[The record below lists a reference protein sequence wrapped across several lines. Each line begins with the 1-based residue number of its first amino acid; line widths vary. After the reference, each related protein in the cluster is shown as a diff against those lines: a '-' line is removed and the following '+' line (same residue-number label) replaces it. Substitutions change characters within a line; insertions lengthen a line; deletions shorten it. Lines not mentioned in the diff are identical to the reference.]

1 MSNTNFVVGTGLSV
15 GSTTITASTGD
26 IATSSNITIGNT
38 AINGVSGTITIGNT
52 TINGTTGAI
61 STTAPITT
69 ANLTVGGQTVQTL
82 ATVTSTGSY
91 NDLIDKPA
99 EFSRVATTSV
109 TGLVQVGGNLSV
121 NGSGVLSLSSANVTA
136 ALGFTPVNSSTVG
149 QANGVAS
156 LNSSGKVPLTQIDSS
171 LIGALNYQ
179 GTWNANTNSPAI
191 IPSTGTKG
199 YYYTVS
205 VAGTTTID
213 GNNNWTVGDI
223 IAFNGSVWNQIQ
235 GAASDVISVAGQTG
249 VVTLTKSDVG
259 LGNVTNVAQ
268 LASTQTLT
276 LTGDVTASAT
286 ALSTGTIATT
296 VGTLTNKSL
305 TNPTITNYVETL
317 YAPSAGSS
325 FTVDL
330 ANGTFQKFTTNGNTT
345 ITLPSS
351 VAGKSYT
358 LLIAYGGTHTISF
371 SGGSTIKWS
380 GGTAPTATSVNG
392 KFDIYVFTCDGTNTY
407 GRSGGTNF

>member
-1 MSNTNFVVGTGLSV
+1 MANTNFVVGTGLKV
-15 GSTTITASTGD
+15 GTTTITASTGD
-26 IATSSNITIGNT
+26 ITTTSNVTIGGTTLNGVSGNITIGNT
-38 AINGVSGTITIGNT
+38 VID
-52 TINGTTGAI
+52 GTTGAI
-61 STTAPITT
+61 VTTAPITT
-69 ANLTVGGQTVQTL
+69 NNLTVGSKEVQTL
-82 ATVTSTGSY
+82 ANVAASGSY
-91 NDLIDKPA
+91 NDLSDKPA

-109 TGLVQVGGNLSV
+109 TGLVQVGGNLSIS
-121 NGSGVLSLSSANVTA
+121 SGVLSLSSANVTS
-136 ALGFTPVNSSTVG
+136 ALGFTPVSSSAVG

-156 LNSSGKVPLTQIDSS
+156 LNSSGKVPLTEIDSS

-199 YYYTVS
+199 HYYTVS

-235 GAASDVISVAGQTG
+235 GAASDVISVAGKTG
-249 VVTLTKSDVG
+249 VVSLTASDVG
-259 LGNVTNVAQ
+259 LGNVTNTAQ

-286 ALSTGTIATT
+286 ALSTGTISTT

-330 ANGTFQKFTTNGNTT
+330 SNGTLQKFTTNNNTT

-358 LLIAYGGTHTISF
+358 LIVAYGGTHTVSF

>member
-1 MSNTNFVVGTGLSV
+1 MNGL
-15 GSTTITASTGD
+15 I
-26 IATSSNITIGNT
+26 
-38 AINGVSGTITIGNT
+38 
-52 TINGTTGAI
+52 
-61 STTAPITT
+61 
-69 ANLTVGGQTVQTL
+69 
-82 ATVTSTGSY
+82 
-91 NDLIDKPA
+91 
-99 EFSRVATTSV
+99 
-109 TGLVQVGGNLSV
+109 QVGGNLSV
-121 NGSGVLSLSSANVTA
+121 SSGVLSLSSANVTS
-136 ALGFTPVNSSTVG
+136 ALGFTPVSSSAVG

-156 LNSSGKVPLTQIDSS
+156 LNSSGKVPLTEIDSS

-199 YYYTVS
+199 HYYTVS
-205 VAGTTTID
+205 VAGTTTIN

-235 GAASDVISVAGQTG
+235 GAASDVISVAGKKG
-249 VVTLTKSDVG
+249 VVTLTSSDVG
-259 LGNVTNVAQ
+259 LGNVSNTAQ

-296 VGTLTNKSL
+296 IGTLTNKSL

-330 ANGTFQKFTTNGNTT
+330 SNGTLQKFTTNNNTT

-358 LLIAYGGTHTISF
+358 LIVAYGGAHSVSF

>member
-1 MSNTNFVVGTGLSV
+1 MANTNFVVGTGLKV
-15 GSTTITASTGD
+15 GTTTITASTGD
-26 IATSSNITIGNT
+26 ITTTSNVTIGGTTLNGVSGNITIGNT
-38 AINGVSGTITIGNT
+38 VIDGTSGSII
-52 TINGTTGAI
+52 
-61 STTAPITT
+61 TTAPIST
-69 ANLTVGGQTVQTL
+69 NSLTVGTKEVQTL
-82 ATVTSTGSY
+82 SNVASTGSY
-91 NDLIDKPA
+91 NDLSDKPA

-121 NGSGVLSLSSANVTA
+121 SSGVLSLSSANVTS
-136 ALGFTPVNSSTVG
+136 ALGFTPVSSSAVG

-156 LNSSGKVPLTQIDSS
+156 LNSSGKVPLTEIDSS

-199 YYYTVS
+199 HYYTVS
-205 VAGTTTID
+205 VAGTTTIN

-235 GAASDVISVAGQTG
+235 GAASDVISVAGKKG
-249 VVTLTKSDVG
+249 VVTLTSSDVG
-259 LGNVTNVAQ
+259 LGNVSNTAQ

-296 VGTLTNKSL
+296 IGTLTNKSL

-330 ANGTFQKFTTNGNTT
+330 SNGTLQKFTTNNNTT

-358 LLIAYGGTHTISF
+358 LIVAYGGAHSVSF

>member
-15 GSTTITASTGD
+15 GTTTITAATGD
-26 IATSSNITIGNT
+26 ITTSSNITIGNT
-38 AINGVSGTITIGNT
+38 SINGISGNITIGNT
-52 TINGTTGAI
+52 IINGTTGAI
-61 STTAPITT
+61 VTTAPITT
-69 ANLTVGGQTVQTL
+69 NSLTVGSKEVQTL
-82 ATVTSTGSY
+82 ANVATTGSY
-91 NDLIDKPA
+91 NDLSDKPA

-121 NGSGVLSLSSANVTA
+121 SSGVLSLSSANVTG
-136 ALGFTPVNSSTVG
+136 ALGFTPVSSSVVG

-156 LNSSGKVPLTQIDSS
+156 LNSSGKVPLTEMDSTI
-171 LIGALNYQ
+171 IGAMNYQ
-179 GTWNANTNSPAI
+179 GTWNATTNSPAI

-199 YYYTVS
+199 HYYTVS

-213 GNNNWTVGDI
+213 GNANWTIGDI
-223 IAFNGSVWNQIQ
+223 IAFNGTKWDQIQ
-235 GAASDVISVAGQTG
+235 GAASDVVSVAGKTG
-249 VVTLTKSDVG
+249 VVTLTASDVG
-259 LGNVTNVAQ
+259 LGNVTNTAQ
-268 LASTQTLT
+268 LASTQTLA

-286 ALSTGTIATT
+286 SLSTGTISTT

-317 YAPSAGSS
+317 YSPAAGSA

-330 ANGTFQKFTTNGNTT
+330 ANGTFQKFTTNNNTT

-358 LLIAYGGTHTISF
+358 ILVAYGGTHTLAF
-371 SGGSTIKWS
+371 TGGSTIKWS
-380 GGTAPTATSVNG
+380 GGTAPTATSASG

-407 GRSGGTNF
+407 GRSGGRNF